1 MHVQNPITQLI
12 INTTSGA
19 VSAEDMRAFIDSV
32 YPSGKHTAWIPAAS
46 MQPTVANGC
55 AALTNN
61 LTTAGRPDITQ
72 LAFDNAADE
81 HAQFQIAFPKM
92 WNLGVVTFQAFWTG
106 LTANAG
112 GVAWALQAVAASNE
126 DTIDVAYG
134 TPRIITDTFRA
145 AEEVHVTAESK
156 AVTIA
161 GTPVDDDVCYFRMFR
176 DVSDAADT
184 RAADCNLLGIKLFY
198 TTDLATDD

>member
-1 MHVQNPITQLI
+1 MPVLTALQQLI
-12 INTTSGA
+12 ANNAPGFI
-19 VSAEDMRAFIDSV
+19 SADDMRDFIVSV

-46 MQPTVANGC
+46 MRPTVSNGC
-55 AALTNN
+55 AALTDNE
-61 LTTAGRPDITQ
+61 TTAGRPDMTQ
-72 LAFDNAADE
+72 LAFDNTSDE

-106 LTANAG
+106 LAAGAG
-112 GVAWALQAVAASNE
+112 GVAWALQAVAASND
-126 DTIDVAYG
+126 DTIDIAYG
-134 TPRIITDTFRA
+134 TPRIITDTFIA
-145 AEEVHVTAESK
+145 AEDLHVTAESK
-156 AVTIA
+156 AVKIA
-161 GTPVDDDVCYFRMFR
+161 GTPADDDVCYFRIFR

>member
-1 MHVQNPITQLI
+1 MLELTTVQQLI
-12 INTTSGA
+12 VNNAPGFI
-19 VSAEDMRAFIDSV
+19 SADDMRDFIVSV
-32 YPSGKHTAWIPAAS
+32 YPSGKHTAWIPAGS

-61 LTTAGRPDITQ
+61 ITTAGRPDITQ
-72 LAFDNAADE
+72 LAFDNSADE

-112 GVAWALQAVAASNE
+112 GVAWALQAVAASNG
-126 DTIDVAYG
+126 DTIDVAYE
-134 TPRIITDTFRA
+134 TPRIITDTFIA
-145 AEEVHVTAESK
+145 AEEVHVTDESK
-156 AVTIA
+156 AVTIG
-161 GTPVDDDVCYFRMFR
+161 GTPADNDLCYFRIFR

-198 TTDLATDD
+198 TTEVPTDD